1 MRQRT
6 KLAKSVDPPAA
17 TASPNNTVA
26 VDTGGSNATPQRAVG
41 SARPIPAPRTPQ
53 ASHGHPSPVTPGP
66 VVSPPTQTVA
76 TGPSNT
82 EVATGQ
88 D

>member
-26 VDTGGSNATPQRAVG
+26 VEAGGSDATPRG
-41 SARPIPAPRTPQ
+41 LWDLRGRFLPRGPLK
-53 ASHGHPSPVTPGP
+53 PPMVTLSSDPGTSC
-66 VVSPPTQTVA
+66 VSTD
-76 TGPSNT
+76 SNGGNWSL
-82 EVATGQ
+82 EH
-88 D
+88 